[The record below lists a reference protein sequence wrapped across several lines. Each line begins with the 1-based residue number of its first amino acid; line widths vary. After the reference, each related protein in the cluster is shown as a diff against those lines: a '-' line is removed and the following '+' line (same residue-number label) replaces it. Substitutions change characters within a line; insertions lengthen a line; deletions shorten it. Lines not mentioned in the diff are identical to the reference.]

1 MNIGK
6 RHENLILTLCTLILV
21 GLGAVMVYSA
31 SSVTA
36 GASDRLGHDAAY
48 YFKRQVLF
56 LVMGSSLALFLSRI
70 DYDIFRRHILLLLGA
85 TLVLLVLVYVPGFRH
100 TVNGASRWINFRFFT
115 FQP

>member
-36 GASDRLGHDAAY
+36 EASERLGHDAAY

-56 LVMGSSLALFLSRI
+56 IAPALIDRACYMPYSSR
-70 DYDIFRRHILLLLGA
+70 
-85 TLVLLVLVYVPGFRH
+85 
-100 TVNGASRWINFRFFT
+100 
-115 FQP
+115 

>member
-31 SSVTA
+31 SSITA

-56 LVMGSSLALFLSRI
+56 FVVGASLALFLSRI
-70 DYDIFRRHILLLLGA
+70 DYDIFRRTSLSFWGE
-85 TLVLLVLVYVPGFRH
+85 P
-100 TVNGASRWINFRFFT
+100 SSS
-115 FQP
+115 